1 MKIVVNGILRDATPE
16 EILDIESTRTN
27 SGELVLIPQSISD
40 RQFFQQLAI
49 QGLITE
55 QEAEEAVGPGTI
67 PVSMVSLI
75 NQLPVE
81 QRFSA
86 RMLVRGATRFERNHS
101 VTKLIGT
108 LYGLSDSQIDTLWV
122 NASKL

>member
-1 MKIVVNGILRDATPE
+1 MRVIINGQEREATTQE
-16 EILDIESTRTN
+16 AQEILFLQTN
-27 SGELVLIPQSISD
+27 SSVMTPSSISD

-108 LYGLSDSQIDTLWV
+108 LYGLSDSEIDTLWI